1 MIRTWAFAWV
11 REKTKRNLAMF
22 KWNPEEYAKNSAA
35 QLSWAR
41 ELIGRLNLTG
51 NEKILDVGCGE
62 GKITAEISRS
72 LSTGYILG
80 IDSSKD
86 MIAYAQSTFPKT
98 EFPSLEF
105 ACMDARQIV
114 VEKEFDI
121 VFSNAALHWVDNH
134 LEFLRGANKALRK
147 GGRLFTSCGGKGN
160 IDYIQAVIYEVIKK
174 EPWQNYFKD
183 FVEPW
188 HFYGIEEYRNWLE
201 ESGFEIVNLNLVPK
215 DAIHSGAEGLA
226 GWIRTTGM
234 PFTHRI
240 PQENQ
245 EELISEI
252 VNLYLNFYPLD
263 SQGNSYVKMVRL
275 EIDALKK

>member
-11 REKTKRNLAMF
+11 REKTKRMLAMF
-22 KWNPEEYAKNSAA
+22 KWNPEDYAKNSAA

-51 NEKILDVGCGE
+51 NERILDVGCGE
-62 GKITAEISRS
+62 GKITAEISRA

-86 MIAYAQSTFPKT
+86 MISYAQSTFTKT
-98 EFPSLEF
+98 EFPHLEF
-105 ACMDARQIV
+105 SCMDARQIV

-134 LEFLRGANKALRK
+134 FAFLRGANKALRK

-160 IDYIQAVIYEVIKK
+160 IDYIQAVIFEVIKK
-174 EPWQNYFKD
+174 ERWQNYFKD

-188 HFYGIEEYRNWLE
+188 HFYGVEEYKKWLE
-201 ESGFEIVNLNLVPK
+201 ECGFEIVSLNLVPK
-215 DAIHSGAEGLA
+215 NAIHSGAEGLA

-234 PFTHRI
+234 PYTQHL
-240 PQENQ
+240 PQEKR
-245 EELISEI
+245 EEFINEI
-252 VNLYLNFYPLD
+252 VNLYLSYYPLD
-263 SQGNSYVKMVRL
+263 PEGNSSVKMVRL